1 MGKRLFDLAVAL
13 PLLVMGSPVLVIV
26 AILIKLESPG
36 PVFYLSER
44 VGQGGRSYRPYRFRT
59 MRADVPA
66 GMPPEGRL
74 TRVGRAVRNVSL
86 DHLPTLLNVVRGEMS
101 LVGPRPM
108 EPERVELEDPGWQ
121 RILAVKPGLVS
132 WAIHCLGREYN
143 ASSQELKKRLEL
155 EYVDKQSMG
164 FDLRLLWSAGRA
176 LIASR
181 GNVKARGRPLR
192 GLDGRENRQASDGD
206 TGGNG

>member
-1 MGKRLFDLAVAL
+1 VGKRLFDLALAL
-13 PLLVMGSPVLVIV
+13 PLLMLSLPVLVVI

-44 VGQGGRSYRPYRFRT
+44 VGQGGRLYRPYRFRT
-59 MRADVPA
+59 MRPGEPA
-66 GMPPEGRL
+66 RMLPEDSL
-74 TRVGRAVRNVSL
+74 TRVGRVARSISL

-108 EPERVELEDPGWQ
+108 EPKRVELEDPAWQ
-121 RILAVKPGLVS
+121 RILTVKPGLVS

-143 ASSQELKKRLEL
+143 ATSLEFKKRLEL
-155 EYVDKQSMG
+155 EYVDRQSTQ
-164 FDLRLLWSAGRA
+164 FDLWLLWSAGWA
-176 LIASR
+176 LITSR

-192 GLDGRENRQASDGD
+192 GLDARQKSQASDG
-206 TGGNG
+206 GEG